1 MRDVLDPV
9 ANPVL
14 HVRGEQR
21 GHRAGGR
28 EASGRLQSVHLRLE
42 ARRPFCVQ

>member
-1 MRDVLDPV
+1 MRDVLDHV

-21 GHRAGGR
+21 GHRAGG
-28 EASGRLQSVHLRLE
+28 EGSLGAPAKCAPEVGS
-42 ARRPFCVQ
+42 